1 MNRRSFIKRSLT
13 AAAGMGLVPSLFSR
27 TAIAAGGNGKILVV
41 LHLFGGNDAINT
53 VIPYKQPEYYT
64 YRPDIGIPRSEL
76 QNFIF
81 SSNGVEMAFHPALKP
96 LMDNFWNHGELA
108 VVTSVGYPHH
118 NRSHFYS
125 TAVWNTAD
133 PDHANK
139 EGWLGP
145 FIDDQND
152 PFCATSLGSELPRAL
167 RGLHVSGLSLDSI
180 REFGLRDDGWE
191 EHLHSELL
199 RQIRNTR
206 RGAAEEVRRAMD
218 HMLRSIE
225 KVQRANDSAYD
236 PATEFHNTSYGRR
249 LRDVSRLIKYNFES
263 QVYYAVVGGYDT
275 HSDQGGVTG
284 TQANN
289 FTNFSEALSAFR
301 TEMTAQG
308 RWNDV
313 VVLVFSE
320 FGRRAKQ
327 NASGG
332 TDHGRGGVTF
342 VAGGAVNGGVYGGEP
357 QLASEALDGGDL
369 AVKTDFRRVYADAA
383 GFIGAN
389 PAELVG
395 PGFDPLGIV

>member
-1 MNRRSFIKRSLT
+1 MNRRSFIKRSLAT
-13 AAAGMGLVPSLFSR
+13 AAGMGLVPSLFSR
-27 TAIAAGGNGKILVV
+27 TALAAGGNGKILVV
-41 LHLFGGNDAINT
+41 IHLFGGNDAINT
-53 VIPYKQPEYYT
+53 VIPYGQSEYAS
-64 YRPDIGIPRSEL
+64 YRPDIAIPTANVLPLEVSGMTL
-76 QNFIF
+76 
-81 SSNGVEMAFHPALKP
+81 GLHPALQP
-96 LMDNFWNHGELA
+96 LMDNFWTPGELA
-108 VVTSVGYPHH
+108 IITSVGYPHH

-133 PDHANK
+133 PNNTNK

-145 FIDDQND
+145 FIDEQND
-152 PFCATSLGSELPRAL
+152 PFCATNLGSELPRAL
-167 RGLHVSGLSLDSI
+167 RGLHVSGLSLDNI
-180 REFGLRDDGWE
+180 REFDLRSSDWE
-191 EHLHSELL
+191 EQLRSELL
-199 RQIRNTR
+199 RQIHNTR
-206 RGAAEEVRRAMD
+206 SGTAEEVRRAMD
-218 HMLRSIE
+218 HMLRSVD
-225 KVQRANDSAYD
+225 KVQGARNTAYD
-236 PATEFHNTSYGRR
+236 PATEFPNTSYGRR
-249 LRDVSRLIKYNFES
+249 LRDVARLIKYDFES
-263 QVYYAVVGGYDT
+263 QVYYTVFGGYDT

-284 TQANN
+284 TQATN

-313 VVLVFSE
+313 LILTFSE

-342 VAGGAVNGGVYGGEP
+342 VAGGAVNGGLYGGEP
-357 QLASEALDGGDL
+357 QLAEEALDDGDL

-395 PGFDPLGIV
+395 PGFDPLGLV